1 MSLDFS
7 WIYQLIGL
15 LPFDSLQP
23 KFMRQALLGLLL
35 LSPMTAMLGVHVL
48 NFRMAFFSDAV
59 GHSAFAGLAL
69 GVILG
74 SPPQIAV
81 LVFGICTGIAIMAVQ
96 RKSGLSADAAIG
108 IVFSAVVAFG
118 LAVVSRAPGLNRQV
132 QQYLYGD
139 ILTVSEM
146 EVAIMA
152 ILLFILCIFELF
164 GWNRML
170 HMALSPV
177 MAKVDGIAIS
187 FWQYLFAA
195 ILALAVMFCVRAVGV
210 LLVTAMLVV
219 PASSAR
225 NLAGSMGSV
234 FWWAIA
240 ISIFSSVSGLLLSA
254 QDWLATAS
262 GATVILV
269 ACLCFALSS
278 IWKEFRQGR
287 RIFNKINHKI

>member
-1 MSLDFS
+1 MSSAFS
-7 WIYQLIGL
+7 LIYEALSR
-15 LPFDSLQP
+15 LPFESLEP
-23 KFMRQALLGLLL
+23 RFMQQALLGLLL

-69 GVILG
+69 GLLLG
-74 SPPQIAV
+74 APPTNSVLIFGV
-81 LVFGICTGIAIMAVQ
+81 LVGIAIMGVQ

-118 LAVVSRAPGLNRQV
+118 LAVVSRAPDVGRQI

-139 ILTVSEM
+139 ILTVGEG
-146 EVAIMA
+146 ELTVMA
-152 ILLFILCIFELF
+152 SLLLVLIIFELV

-170 HMALSPV
+170 FLSLSPV
-177 MAKVDGIAIS
+177 MAKVDGMHTA
-187 FWQYLFAA
+187 FWQYLFAG

-219 PASSAR
+219 PAATGR
-225 NLAGSMGSV
+225 NLAKNMRGL
-234 FWWAIA
+234 FWW
-240 ISIFSSVSGLLLSA
+240 SILVSMFSSVAGLFLSA

-262 GATVILV
+262 GATVILL
-269 ACLCFALSS
+269 ACLCFALSW
-278 IWKEFRQGR
+278 IWRKIRQDL
-287 RIFNKINHKI
+287 